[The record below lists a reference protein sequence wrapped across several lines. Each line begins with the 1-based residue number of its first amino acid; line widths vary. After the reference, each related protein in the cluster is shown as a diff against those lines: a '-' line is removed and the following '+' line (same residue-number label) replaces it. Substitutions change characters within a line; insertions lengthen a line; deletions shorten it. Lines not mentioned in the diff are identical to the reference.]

1 MSVHAALRASSN
13 LREIKVGSRIVYLEA
28 LPPPYTTLNSDI
40 VVVLGTGDESA
51 RPQLPDS
58 SATAAR
64 GGAHRGPLSLRR
76 RPVQP

>member
-40 VVVLGTGDESA
+40 VVVVGTGDESA
-51 RPQLPDS
+51 RPNFQIARLPPL
-58 SATAAR
+58 
-64 GGAHRGPLSLRR
+64 GGEPIVGPSR
-76 RPVQP
+76 